1 MLTPRHQALLAT
13 LAGMTVGV
21 AVFGTVLAINRDTTS
36 DTSGGVR
43 NTPSASIPTTPLATP
58 TTPSGPAGLQADGL
72 RYTLQTFGTDNG
84 TVSVEVPE
92 GWKSS
97 QTGARPRFLDPTGIW
112 QVRFDTRGS
121 KHSPAQLVKT
131 RVASID
137 EQDLEVLS
145 RDHGT
150 LVYTYTDKTRGP
162 RMGLSRW
169 LPADNGNGSAIE
181 ITVGGRPQDEGGL
194 RAVLDRA
201 TETVNVPVTP
211 SVRPN

>member
-21 AVFGTVLAINRDTTS
+21 AVFGMVLAIDRDPTS
-36 DTSGGVR
+36 DASSGTVS
-43 NTPSASIPTTPLATP
+43 TPSASTP
-58 TTPSGPAGLQADGL
+58 TSPGTTNGPAALQADSL
-72 RYTLQTFGTDNG
+72 KYTVQTFGTDRAS
-84 TVSVEVPE
+84 VSAEVPA

-97 QTGARPRFLDPTGIW
+97 QAGSRPRFLDPTGIW

-121 KHSPAQLVKT
+121 RQSPEQLVKA
-131 RVASID
+131 RAESID

-145 RDHGT
+145 RTNGT
-150 LVYTYTDKTRGP
+150 LVYTYTDQTRGP

-169 LPADNGNGSAIE
+169 LPADNGNGNGSAIE

-201 TETVNVPVTP
+201 TETLDGADDQSDRP
-211 SVRPN
+211 S